1 MLQAKTVVRKE
12 INNYPYL
19 FINLVF
25 TLREGVIII
34 QKIN

>member
-12 INNYPYL
+12 INNHPCL

-25 TLREGVIII
+25 TLRGGCVV
-34 QKIN
+34 QW